1 MINMQG
7 MTNGSR
13 LGSFDNDRP
22 HRTARSLRMRLSI
35 LYSGLTLLAFALLVP
50 FLYFSVRFAMIAVV
64 DRSLDTALIQALD
77 EMNIINGSATFAE
90 DDDPEEIAE
99 DVKKWEEI
107 SSKFSE
113 SFEEMESSARLVTP
127 EGKVRGGIGDFT
139 NVPVWTIVES
149 GYQTHTQDGES
160 WRVYNL
166 LLSGRDGHIDAWL
179 QVTAPLDFVQETL
192 RIFVIT
198 LTLLFPFL
206 TIFAAV
212 GSYALAGKALR
223 PIEKVTQAAAAIDEN
238 ELSRRLDSTD
248 TVAEIAGLVES
259 FNTMLSRIENAFARE
274 KRFVTDAA
282 HELRTPLTVLKGQI
296 GVAVAEERTAAE
308 YRRTLIDMEEY
319 VDRLSLLS
327 NDLLNMMRMEQGEM
341 SGPSEVMDLSDLM
354 SATIDQLAARIRE
367 KNISLSFPHAAPVT
381 ITGRVDQI
389 IRLLLNLLDNAVK
402 YTPESGSIEINLE
415 RKDSTVQVSFANTG
429 PGIPAADLERVFD
442 RFFRVG
448 KDRSRVTGGS
458 GLGLSIAREIARS
471 HGGEILVHSQSGIE
485 TLFVVIFPATG

>member
-1 MINMQG
+1 MIRMRWR
-7 MTNGSR
+7 TDGSR
-13 LGSFDNDRP
+13 LGIFGNDRP
-22 HRTARSLRMRLSI
+22 HKTSRSLRMRLSI
-35 LYSGLTLLAFALLVP
+35 LYSGLTLLTFALLMP

-77 EMNIINGSATFAE
+77 ELNLNNGRATFAD
-90 DDDPEEIAE
+90 DDDPQEIAE
-99 DVKKWEEI
+99 DLKKWEEI
-107 SSKFSE
+107 TSRFSE
-113 SFEEMESSARLVTP
+113 RFEEIETSARLVTSD
-127 EGKVRGGIGDFT
+127 GKVRGGIGDFN

-149 GYQTHTQDGES
+149 GYHTHSHDDES

-166 LLSGRDGHIDAWL
+166 ELSGRDGHIDAWL
-179 QVTAPLDFVQETL
+179 QVTAPLDFVQATL

-206 TIFAAV
+206 TLFAAV

-223 PIEKVTQAAAAIDEN
+223 PIEKVTRAAAAIDEN

-248 TVAEIAGLVES
+248 TVTEIAGLVES
-259 FNTMLSRIENAFARE
+259 FNRMLSRIESAFARE
-274 KRFVTDAA
+274 RRFVTDAA

-327 NDLLNMMRMEQGEM
+327 NDLLNMMRMEQGKM
-341 SGPSEVMDLSDLM
+341 GGPSEEMDLSGLV
-354 SATIDQLAARIRE
+354 SATIDQLTPRIRE
-367 KNISLSFPHAAPVT
+367 KDISLSFPHSAPVR
-381 ITGRVDQI
+381 INGRVDQI

-402 YTPESGSIEINLE
+402 YTPEGGRIEINLE
-415 RKDSTVQVSFANTG
+415 RKDTTAQVSFANSG

-471 HGGEILVHSQSGIE
+471 HGGKIMVHSKPGVE
-485 TLFVVIFPATG
+485 TLFVVIFPATE